1 MSQVMSYDRPDI
13 IVAIDFG
20 TSYTGVAWARPQRRD
35 ALQSPIQILNNWPG
49 VSNKNEQK
57 VPTCLVYNEDGS
69 LSSWGFLC
77 EDDDDPAKGRY
88 EFFKIYLDQE
98 TFEEAR
104 LKGTNNLPESVEH
117 AQKLSID
124 FLRQIYYH
132 SKSTVELHTG
142 ISRQGWRGLKV
153 EFIFSVPTTW
163 RTQGMINIF
172 KKCIAL
178 AGFGMEGSKHSAK
191 VELTESEAAAV
202 GTIKSSV
209 VAFQSGD
216 IFMSVDAGGGT
227 TDLAVMEVKEAREPF
242 PSLSQISQ
250 VDGIGIG
257 ATLIDRA
264 FVSYI
269 NARLGKYRELIDQL
283 PPNCG
288 ERLAKGDKF
297 KTTKHK
303 FGEKVYQSNCYK
315 MTLEGA
321 AFHLNHAAAGIEEG
335 KVVISWEEMQDLF
348 DPHVEGTLQK
358 IREQLDWVQKQG
370 NCSSINYLI
379 LSGGLGSSKYVRDR
393 LQRELTVNPHI
404 CAKKIKIIQ
413 ASNPQLVVVK
423 GLLQDRLQS
432 LDSNIAPVIVSRIAR
447 ASYGILCKRK
457 YNPLIHINDTI
468 KKDAYDGEKY
478 AMSQI
483 DWIIRKGDRVST
495 NAPIV
500 QTFTQRMDAGDANRM
515 WDSHVVISDRDPER
529 LPQNIREEGVN
540 TLCVV
545 RSDLTG
551 INHEDMVKMRKS
563 KRFLFK
569 GAKFYQCTFEMHAI
583 VAPAEIRFELWFAGQ
598 KFSGNHQPIRI
609 NWDNEGVK
617 VGVHVGVQE
626 LAA

>member
-1 MSQVMSYDRPDI
+1 MSHDRPDI
-13 IVAIDFG
+13 IVAVDFG
-20 TSYTGVAWARPQRRD
+20 TSYTGVAWARPQRIH
-35 ALQSPIQILNNWPG
+35 ALQSPIQILDNWPG

-57 VPTCLVYNEDGS
+57 VPSCLVYNEDGS
-69 LSSWGFLC
+69 VSSWGFLC
-77 EDDDDPAKGRY
+77 EDDDDPAKERY
-88 EFFKIYLDQE
+88 EFFKIYLDEE

-104 LKGTNNLPESVEH
+104 LKGTKNLPKSVEH

-124 FLRQIYYH
+124 FLKQIYNH
-132 SKSTVELHTG
+132 SKSTIELHTG
-142 ISRQGWRGLKV
+142 ISRQGWRDLKV

-172 KKCIAL
+172 KECITL
-178 AGFGMEGSKHSAK
+178 SGFGMATSHHSAN

-202 GTIKSSV
+202 ATIKSSV
-209 VAFQSGD
+209 VTFQPGD
-216 IFMSVDAGGGT
+216 VFMSVDAGGGT
-227 TDLAVMEVKEAREPF
+227 TDLAVMQVKEAREPF

-264 FVSYI
+264 FVSYV
-269 NARLGKYRELIDQL
+269 NRRLGKYPELIDQL

-315 MTLEGA
+315 MALEGA

-358 IREQLDWVQKQG
+358 IREQLDWAQRQG
-370 NCSSINYLI
+370 NCRSIDYLI

-393 LQRELTVNPHI
+393 LQRELTINPHPF
-404 CAKKIKIIQ
+404 ARQIKIIQ

-423 GLLQDRLQS
+423 GLLHDRLQS
-432 LDSNIAPVIVSRIAR
+432 LEPNTTPVIVSRIAR
-447 ASYGILCKRK
+447 ASYGIVCKRR
-457 YNPLIHINDTI
+457 YNPLIHIHDTI
-468 KKDAYDGEKY
+468 QKDPCDGEKY
-478 AMSQI
+478 ALSQI
-483 DWIIRKGDRVST
+483 DWIIKKGDRVST
-495 NAPIV
+495 NAPIT
-500 QTFTQRMDAGDANRM
+500 QTFTQRIEAGDANRM
-515 WDSHVVISDRDPER
+515 WDSQVVISDRDPGR
-529 LPQNIREEGVN
+529 LPRNIQEEGVN

-551 INHEDMVKMRKS
+551 IHYENMVKMRKS

-598 KFSGNHQPIRI
+598 KFSGNHEPIRI
-609 NWDNEGVK
+609 NWDNEGIKVGDK
-617 VGVHVGVQE
+617 VGVHE